1 MKKTFALLLVI
12 VLALSLSITAFA
24 AVTSSV
30 SSVTISGGTGGT
42 VSAFI
47 TPDAYTDESAAVAAA
62 KSAASGYSSSSLTEI
77 AAFDL
82 TSATGTVTF
91 SVPAVAGKYVVLMHY
106 ITGTGSWVKEYA
118 GYTDATTGS
127 FTFTLGSNSPFVLF
141 TYTPSSYIGGGSN
154 VTAPKTADTTP
165 IALLTGLAV
174 MSVLGCAYCIKRS
187 RA

>member
-91 SVPAVAGKYVVLMHY
+91 SVPAVADKYVVLMHY
-106 ITGTGSWVKEYA
+106 TNNAWKVEYA
-118 GYTDATTGS
+118 GYADANGDFS
-127 FTFTLGSNSPFVLF
+127 FNLVSNSPFVLF
-141 TYTPSSYIGGGSN
+141 TCTPPSYIGGGSN

-165 IALLTGLAV
+165 VALLTGLAV